1 MSADL
6 VLSGRYRLLER
17 LATGG
22 MGEVWRAVDESLG
35 RDVAVKL
42 LRLEFDDDASARS
55 RFESEARL
63 AAGLH
68 HGGIAQV
75 YDFGAQ
81 DGRTFLVMEL
91 VPGEP
96 LDEIIGRDG
105 GLPLEAVLDLLVQ
118 VARALA
124 VPHAAGIVHRDVKP
138 ANLMIRPDGTVKIT
152 DFGIA
157 RRLAAA
163 AQTQTG
169 MVMGTA
175 HYISPEQ
182 ASGKEVTPSADLYS
196 LGAVAYECLTGA
208 PPFEGRG
215 PVQIAMKH
223 VRDAPPELP
232 AHVPEA
238 ARELVAALLAK
249 RPADRPADATEV
261 AELALRI
268 RAELAARPLPEPAA
282 PDVRTTVISPGFDG
296 DASPD
301 SLTNGT
307 VTGQRRAALVSAT
320 AAGGVLAAVLAGV
333 LWAGSA
339 PAESGSGRTGPPGA
353 PVTSPVGDGIDERP
367 AETSGT
373 PTAPGT
379 GRPGP
384 AAVPRRRPTGT
395 PAPSTPAAPG
405 PSTPETPGASPS
417 QKPTRQ
423 PPRGTPSVPGPTP
436 TPVETT
442 TTPSTPSP
450 DPSPDQS
457 GEIGSE
463 DKGGDVRGKVHI

>member
-42 LRLEFDDDASARS
+42 LRLEFDDDASAQA

-105 GLPLEAVLDLLVQ
+105 GLPVEAVLDLLVQ
-118 VARALA
+118 AARALA

-138 ANLMIRPDGTVKIT
+138 ANLMVSPDGAVKIT

-182 ASGKEVTPSADLYS
+182 ASGKEVSPSADLYS
-196 LGAVAYECLTGA
+196 LGVVAYECLTGR

-223 VRDAPPELP
+223 VRDAAPELP
-232 AHVPEA
+232 AHVPA
-238 ARELVAALLAK
+238 AVRELVAALLAK
-249 RPADRPADATEV
+249 SPADRPQDASEV
-261 AELALRI
+261 ADLALRI
-268 RAELAARPLPEPAA
+268 RADLAARPVPEPAA
-282 PDVRTTVISPGFDG
+282 PDVGTTVVSPRFDG
-296 DASPD
+296 DESPD
-301 SLTNGT
+301 SLTNKT
-307 VTGQRRAALVSAT
+307 VTGQRRAALVSAS
-320 AAGGVLAAVLAGV
+320 AAVGVLAAVLAGA
-333 LWAGSA
+333 LLAGSA
-339 PAESGSGRTGPPGA
+339 PAESGPVRPDPSGA
-353 PVTSPVGDGIDERP
+353 PATSPVGDGADDPP

-373 PTAPGT
+373 PIAPVT
-379 GRPGP
+379 GRSGP
-384 AAVPRRRPTGT
+384 AAVPRRRPTDT
-395 PAPSTPAAPG
+395 PAPAASSPSTPASPG
-405 PSTPETPGASPS
+405 VSPS
-417 QKPTRQ
+417 RKPTGKPTRV
-423 PPRGTPSVPGPTP
+423 TPSAPQPTP

-450 DPSPDQS
+450 DPSPDQN

-463 DKGGDVRGKVHI
+463 DMGGDVRGKVHI